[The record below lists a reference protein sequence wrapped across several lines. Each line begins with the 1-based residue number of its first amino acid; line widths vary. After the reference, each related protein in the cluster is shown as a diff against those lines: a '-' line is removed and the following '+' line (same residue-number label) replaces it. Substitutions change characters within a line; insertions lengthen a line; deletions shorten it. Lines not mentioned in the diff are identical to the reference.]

1 MRFTSHK
8 TLMCNKLCNWVF
20 CVFLMKRPA
29 LDALLLWTVR
39 ALWPV
44 SERPESGRLSC
55 SGRVGGAQILDA
67 LAGDESTWYGWDE
80 LAQEH
85 NK

>member
-1 MRFTSHK
+1 
-8 TLMCNKLCNWVF
+8 MCNKLCNCLF
-20 CVFLMKRPA
+20 SELLAKRP
-29 LDALLLWTVR
+29 DT
-39 ALWPV
+39 
-44 SERPESGRLSC
+44 GRLTC